1 MEYIDLC
8 GNWTAQLEDG
18 STYSCELPGTLDENN
33 IGYPDKYIGK
43 LYQDE
48 NYVENST
55 LASQEMIATRFTR
68 KFTYEGEAI
77 FLYKFEK
84 ELPIGKRYFVE
95 VERARDLR
103 LFVDGKEVPAL
114 RGSLSTPYCFEV
126 TDCLKN
132 GSEIKF
138 VSDNSYKNLPHDNI
152 LYSSA
157 ATDETQTNWNG
168 LTGFLRIRI
177 EDETFIDKVLVYA
190 GNSAS
195 IKLFINSQNGFEGTV
210 SLSSAAFQDT
220 VKKEIAV
227 QNGIAKIEITDIALN
242 DIQQWD
248 EYKGNLYTIE
258 ADLFSDKVNSKVTAS
273 FGCRVFGDD
282 GCGHL
287 ALNGRRIF
295 LRSEAN
301 CCVHPETGHA
311 PTDVESWK
319 RIINTY
325 MGYGINSLRFH
336 SHCPPEAAFE
346 AADELGILLQPE
358 LSHWN
363 PVDAFGSQK
372 ARDYYEKELKEII
385 YQYGNHPSFVM
396 LTFGNEL
403 QADEEGLAFMHG
415 LIDMCH
421 EMDDTRLYAIGSNV
435 FYGEKGCDE
444 NSDFYTSMMY
454 KTDHLRATFDGMRGF
469 LNNDYPNASHNFN
482 ASMAE
487 LRKAYKKPVFSF
499 EVGQYEVLPDFDEID
514 DFKGVTIANNYK
526 LIRDKVVTK
535 GYADTWKKR
544 VEATGELSL
553 LCYREEVEAA
563 LRTEDFSGIS
573 LLGLQD
579 FPGQGTALVGM
590 LNSHLNP
597 KPYSFAK
604 PERFRSFF
612 RPVLPLVYLEKYT
625 YTNRE
630 KLVATVKLAN
640 YSDHDVDGKLE
651 YRLVALEQ
659 GAAREGIYESSNL
672 CDAVDDIDNESKSGE
687 KITCSNGKLTDIG
700 VISIDLSLVK
710 INTRFNLEVTFG
722 TEKNTYPIWVYVDEE
737 NLEQKE
743 ATSKENDHS
752 PEAGDLVVSQV
763 LDDSVINALKAGKNV
778 YLTPPSTKESFPDSI
793 KSTFST
799 DFWSVGTF
807 ASQEGSMGLL
817 IDEKHPLFKNFPT
830 ESHTD
835 YQWWVT
841 SGQRA
846 IILPEGVKSIVTVMD
861 SYAYMRNMGQILEFK
876 CLNGKVFLSSLGLQ
890 DLQEYPECRALQ
902 SSIYDYMGSADFDPE
917 QEISEDALKLLIKH
931 A

>member
-1 MEYIDLC
+1 MEYIDLS

-95 VERARDLR
+95 VERARDLK

-138 VSDNSYKNLPHDNI
+138 VSDNSYKNLPNDNI

-168 LTGFLRIRI
+168 FTGFLRIRI

-227 QNGIAKIEITDIALN
+227 QNGIAEIEITDIPLN

-258 ADLFSDKVNSKVTAS
+258 AALFSDNVNSKVTAS

-311 PTDVESWK
+311 PTDAESWK
-319 RIINTY
+319 RIISTY

-385 YQYGNHPSFVM
+385 FQYGNHPSFVM

-454 KTDHLRATFDGMRGF
+454 KTD
-469 LNNDYPNASHNFN
+469 
-482 ASMAE
+482 
-487 LRKAYKKPVFSF
+487 
-499 EVGQYEVLPDFDEID
+499 
-514 DFKGVTIANNYK
+514 
-526 LIRDKVVTK
+526 
-535 GYADTWKKR
+535 
-544 VEATGELSL
+544 
-553 LCYREEVEAA
+553 
-563 LRTEDFSGIS
+563 
-573 LLGLQD
+573 
-579 FPGQGTALVGM
+579 
-590 LNSHLNP
+590 
-597 KPYSFAK
+597 
-604 PERFRSFF
+604 
-612 RPVLPLVYLEKYT
+612 
-625 YTNRE
+625 
-630 KLVATVKLAN
+630 
-640 YSDHDVDGKLE
+640 
-651 YRLVALEQ
+651 
-659 GAAREGIYESSNL
+659 
-672 CDAVDDIDNESKSGE
+672 
-687 KITCSNGKLTDIG
+687 
-700 VISIDLSLVK
+700 
-710 INTRFNLEVTFG
+710 
-722 TEKNTYPIWVYVDEE
+722 
-737 NLEQKE
+737 
-743 ATSKENDHS
+743 
-752 PEAGDLVVSQV
+752 
-763 LDDSVINALKAGKNV
+763 
-778 YLTPPSTKESFPDSI
+778 
-793 KSTFST
+793 
-799 DFWSVGTF
+799 
-807 ASQEGSMGLL
+807 
-817 IDEKHPLFKNFPT
+817 
-830 ESHTD
+830 
-835 YQWWVT
+835 
-841 SGQRA
+841 
-846 IILPEGVKSIVTVMD
+846 
-861 SYAYMRNMGQILEFK
+861 
-876 CLNGKVFLSSLGLQ
+876 
-890 DLQEYPECRALQ
+890 
-902 SSIYDYMGSADFDPE
+902 
-917 QEISEDALKLLIKH
+917 
-931 A
+931 